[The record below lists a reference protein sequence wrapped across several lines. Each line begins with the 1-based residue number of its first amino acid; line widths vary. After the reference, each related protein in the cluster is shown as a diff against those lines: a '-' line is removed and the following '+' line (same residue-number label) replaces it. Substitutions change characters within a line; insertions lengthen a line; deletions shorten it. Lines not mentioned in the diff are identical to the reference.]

1 MPIFILLELLLEHA
15 RKQFKFYY
23 AKTCFETINNAKREP
38 DKAGFL
44 SWGLEWYN
52 KVVKGST
59 KFYVM
64 NTEAIYSKIMSHSPL
79 NNCQILNSILDSFH
93 DGDEF
98 KPLRYMLSLL
108 PDGKQENVLVIEPL
122 GVKIRELNTNCN
134 CSYYNY

>member
-1 MPIFILLELLLEHA
+1 
-15 RKQFKFYY
+15 
-23 AKTCFETINNAKREP
+23 
-38 DKAGFL
+38 
-44 SWGLEWYN
+44 
-52 KVVKGST
+52 
-59 KFYVM
+59 M

-122 GVKIRELNTNCN
+122 GAKIRELSTLIIPIVTVVINYNC
-134 CSYYNY
+134 YI